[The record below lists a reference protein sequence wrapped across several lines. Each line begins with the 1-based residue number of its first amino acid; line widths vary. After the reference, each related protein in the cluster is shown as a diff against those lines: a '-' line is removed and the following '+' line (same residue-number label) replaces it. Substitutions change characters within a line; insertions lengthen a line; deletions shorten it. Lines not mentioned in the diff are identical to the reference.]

1 MRRLCVPLEYYT
13 GDAPQHTKLQTRT
26 RTADG
31 GDAGR
36 TGVSA
41 CRVKPCD
48 AVPQCPSAGST
59 LVRRERPGTW
69 SGGFGSEPEHRAARL
84 IVPKARVGGHRRAHG
99 RWPWLGPQVRLA
111 EPPASRRRDSEGER
125 RRAAGRSARRRAGR
139 ALLAQVQTSRKGA
152 QVAREARVALA
163 LTLEAAMQFGRA
175 LELRLIL
182 APAGA
187 AAHQSRAAQ
196 LRQGGS
202 GHRIERLRLQQRG
215 PPTLLLRLAHLWGEE
230 RAPW

>member
-13 GDAPQHTKLQTRT
+13 GDAPQHIQKITDSDGGSGLT
-26 RTADG
+26 DG

-36 TGVSA
+36 PQAGRE
-41 CRVKPCD
+41 RVKPCD
-48 AVPQCPSAGST
+48 AVPSTSERGVDLGPAGAAWNF
-59 LVRRERPGTW
+59 PGTW

-163 LTLEAAMQFGRA
+163 LTLEASMQFGRA

-196 LRQGGS
+196 
-202 GHRIERLRLQQRG
+202 
-215 PPTLLLRLAHLWGEE
+215 
-230 RAPW
+230 